1 MFGLASDG
9 VYMCPSR
16 YLEGGSLLHCLST
29 LTCFHAVYFCCTV
42 PEVAFAGRYPAPCP
56 LKPGLSSPASLRTAA
71 ATICLTQN
79 LFILA
84 YIYFDVQTCVYISGV
99 SLLAFEVY
107 AFYIKSVARSF
118 YSQLLLLWI
127 PMRTKF
133 PLCFLSAFFLM
144 LFLIPFI

>member
-1 MFGLASDG
+1 MRPSFRPSSIHIMLIVLPQIASKRGLKIG
-9 VYMCPSR
+9 IILFVYIHIKLR
-16 YLEGGSLLHCLST
+16 
-29 LTCFHAVYFCCTV
+29 
-42 PEVAFAGRYPAPCP
+42 AP
-56 LKPGLSSPASLRTAA
+56 LSSLCHARIIKMREQCQLICSNRSLKIR
-71 ATICLTQN
+71 IC
-79 LFILA
+79 IVV
-84 YIYFDVQTCVYISGV
+84 IIWIKPGV

>member
-1 MFGLASDG
+1 MNQLTTLITE
-9 VYMCPSR
+9 
-16 YLEGGSLLHCLST
+16 YLEHCRTQKRLDSKT
-29 LTCFHAVYFCCTV
+29 LKAY
-42 PEVAFAGRYPAPCP
+42 R
-56 LKPGLSSPASLRTAA
+56 
-71 ATICLTQN
+71 IDLTQ
-79 LFILA
+79 FSVFVKSSIVVA
-84 YIYFDVQTCVYISGV
+84 GV